1 MKTLTRLN
9 DNWTLATAI
18 HKLEARI
25 WRTASR
31 NNIKTI
37 LVTSAARRDGK
48 STTVAN
54 LATAMA
60 LNPKRRIL
68 VVDLDFRDPRLYTHF
83 GLDVSCSL
91 GTVLSGKASI
101 ESAIIKTAMPGLD
114 LVLPAPE
121 GEDPSLLL
129 RSRVLDNVFELFRAQ
144 YDLIFMDV
152 PALLPV
158 ADAAALM
165 PYSDGVI
172 LMGMAGKTTKKQL
185 IRARELC
192 LGMDAN
198 IMGLVVGN
206 IDEVDSEYGYKSYYN
221 SPGVR
226 QEESETQ
233 KESS

>member
-1 MKTLTRLN
+1 MKTLNRLN

-25 WRTASR
+25 WRTANR
-31 NNIKTI
+31 NSIKTI
-37 LVTSAARRDGK
+37 LITSAARRDGK

-68 VVDLDFRDPRLYTHF
+68 VVDLDFRDPQLNTHF
-83 GLDVSCSL
+83 GFDVSCSL
-91 GTVLSGKASI
+91 GSVLSGKAPI
-101 ESAIIKTAMPGLD
+101 ESAIIKTAMPNLD
-114 LVLPAPE
+114 LVLPASE
-121 GEDPSLLL
+121 GEDPSLLI
-129 RSRVLDNVFELFRAQ
+129 RSRVMDKVFDLFRSK

-158 ADAAALM
+158 ADATALI

-172 LMGMAGKTTKKQL
+172 LMAMAGKTTKKQL
-185 IRARELC
+185 TRARELC

-198 IMGLVVGN
+198 VLGLVVGN
-206 IDEVDSEYGYKSYYN
+206 IDEVDSDYGYTSYYS
-221 SPGVR
+221 SPGIR
-226 QEESETQ
+226 QEEPETQ
-233 KESS
+233 D